1 MWASDGYKMDKNK
14 TQALLARECELDRP
28 HLDISTHGEAASVR
42 VACLV
47 SFLSADMISSYNWL
61 THCTSY
67 KKRCWIISFEGRL
80 ALLGEC
86 IFTTG

>member
-1 MWASDGYKMDKNK
+1 MDKNKNK
-14 TQALLARECELDRP
+14 TQAFLARECELDHL

-42 VACLV
+42 AVTNALACLV
-47 SFLSADMISSYNWL
+47 GFLSADMISSYNWL

-80 ALLGEC
+80 ALFGEC

>member
-1 MWASDGYKMDKNK
+1 MDKNK
-14 TQALLARECELDRP
+14 TQALLARDCELGRP
-28 HLDISTHGEAASVR
+28 HLDISTHSEAASVR
-42 VACLV
+42 AVTNALACLV
-47 SFLSADMISSYNWL
+47 GFLSADMISSYNWL